1 MPVSAKT
8 HSVKSNSAKSQAL
21 NSLLE
26 RRDLWL
32 GPGSQNKTL
41 GYPSGFEA
49 LDAQLSDAG
58 WPRQGICELFSQ
70 SPGHGELSLLLPLMR
85 YLLPAQCGSYS
96 ERNHSEI
103 NHSTTSQSAKNQSKR
118 NQFRG
123 DESRDAMIMLIAPP
137 LQPLAQ
143 SFAQH
148 GIAAERILWL
158 ELTQRKEVLWA
169 MEQGLSSGA
178 CSLVLAWLDKLT
190 LSEARRL
197 QLAAEQ
203 GKALGICQLP
213 MAQVDSNHPVT
224 LKLAISTAGVNTA
237 RLQILKRR
245 GGWPVPELHLRGLP
259 ALALELP
266 HVEPGVVT
274 LRSGKAGLN
283 HSLSNSTDLIE
294 PNHSG
299 RKANGPVLHDS
310 GLHGTGFHSTGLHN
324 SGFHSTVL
332 HGPWGMAQSR
342 IAASNECAAN
352 PWTARQE
359 SNKPAGLFPS
369 ANPQPANSQTAQ
381 SQAAQSHTAQSQEA
395 I

>member
-1 MPVSAKT
+1 MSLSAKT
-8 HSVKSNSAKSQAL
+8 HSVKSDPAKSQVL
-21 NSLLE
+21 NGLLE

-32 GPGSQNKTL
+32 GPGSQGKTL

-85 YLLPAQCGSYS
+85 YLLPAQCGSHS
-96 ERNHSEI
+96 ERNHSER
-103 NHSTTSQSAKNQSKR
+103 SQSKR
-118 NQFRG
+118 NQSRG

-178 CSLVLAWLDKLT
+178 CPLVLSWLDKLT

-213 MAQVDSNHPVT
+213 MAQADSNHPVT
-224 LKLAISTAGVNTA
+224 LKLAISAAGVNTA

-274 LRSGKAGLN
+274 LRNGKAGLN
-283 HSLSNSTDLIE
+283 HSLSNSTDSIE

-299 RKANGPVLHDS
+299 RKANGTVLHGS
-310 GLHGTGFHSTGLHN
+310 GLHGTVLHGSGLHGT
-324 SGFHSTVL
+324 GFHSTVL

-342 IAASNECAAN
+342 IAASNECAPN

-359 SNKPAGLFPS
+359 SNKSAGLFQS
-369 ANPQPANSQTAQ
+369 ANPQTVNPQTTQSHTAQ
-381 SQAAQSHTAQSQEA
+381 SQADQSHTAQSQEA

>member
-32 GPGSQNKTL
+32 GPGSQGKTL
-41 GYPSGFEA
+41 GYPSGFER

-213 MAQVDSNHPVT
+213 MAQADSNHPVT
-224 LKLAISTAGVNTA
+224 LKLAISAAGVNTA

-274 LRSGKAGLN
+274 LRSGKAAPN
-283 HSLSNSTDLIE
+283 HCLSNSTDSIE

-310 GLHGTGFHSTGLHN
+310 GLHGTGFHST
-324 SGFHSTVL
+324 VL

-342 IAASNECAAN
+342 IAASNECAPN

-369 ANPQPANSQTAQ
+369 ANPQPANSQTTQ

>member
-1 MPVSAKT
+1 M
-8 HSVKSNSAKSQAL
+8 NG
-21 NSLLE
+21 LLE

-32 GPGSQNKTL
+32 GPGSQGKIL

-49 LDAQLSDAG
+49 LDVQLSDAG

-85 YLLPAQCGSYS
+85 YLLPAQCGSHF
-96 ERNHSEI
+96 ERNHSA
-103 NHSTTSQSAKNQSKR
+103 TSQSEKNQSKR

-178 CSLVLAWLDKLT
+178 CPLVLSWLDKLT

-213 MAQVDSNHPVT
+213 MAQADSNHPVT
-224 LKLAISTAGVNTA
+224 LKLAISAAGVNTA

-274 LRSGKAGLN
+274 LRSGKAAPN
-283 HSLSNSTDLIE
+283 HCLSNSTDSIE

-310 GLHGTGFHSTGLHN
+310 GFHG
-324 SGFHSTVL
+324 TVL
-332 HGPWGMAQSR
+332 HGPWGMAQSTTV
-342 IAASNECAAN
+342 ASNEGAPN

-359 SNKPAGLFPS
+359 SNKPAGLFHS
-369 ANPQPANSQTAQ
+369 VNPQTVNPQTT
-381 SQAAQSHTAQSQEA
+381 QSHTAQSQEA

>member
-1 MPVSAKT
+1 MSLSAKT
-8 HSVKSNSAKSQAL
+8 HSVKSDPAKSQAL
-21 NSLLE
+21 NGLLE

-32 GPGSQNKTL
+32 GPGSQGKTL

-85 YLLPAQCGSYS
+85 YLLPAQCGSHS
-96 ERNHSEI
+96 ERNHSE
-103 NHSTTSQSAKNQSKR
+103 KNQSKR

-178 CSLVLAWLDKLT
+178 CPLVLSWLDKLT
-190 LSEARRL
+190 LTEARRL

-213 MAQVDSNHPVT
+213 MAQADSNHPVT
-224 LKLAISTAGVNTA
+224 LKLAISAAGVNTA

-266 HVEPGVVT
+266 HIEPGVVT
-274 LRSGKAGLN
+274 LRSGKAAPN
-283 HSLSNSTDLIE
+283 HSLSNSTDSIA

-310 GLHGTGFHSTGLHN
+310 GLHGTDLHSTVFYGN
-324 SGFHSTVL
+324 VL

-342 IAASNECAAN
+342 IAASNECAPN

-359 SNKPAGLFPS
+359 SNKPAGLFQS
-369 ANPQPANSQTAQ
+369 ANPQTANSQTTQ

>member
-1 MPVSAKT
+1 MSLSAKT
-8 HSVKSNSAKSQAL
+8 HSVKSDPAKSQAL
-21 NSLLE
+21 NGLLE

-32 GPGSQNKTL
+32 GPGSQGKIL
-41 GYPSGFEA
+41 GYPSGFET

-85 YLLPAQCGSYS
+85 YLLPAQCGS
-96 ERNHSEI
+96 HSEI
-103 NHSTTSQSAKNQSKR
+103 NHSERSQSKR
-118 NQFRG
+118 NQSRG
-123 DESRDAMIMLIAPP
+123 DESKDAMIMLIAP

-178 CSLVLAWLDKLT
+178 CPLVLAWLDKLT

-213 MAQVDSNHPVT
+213 MAQADSNHPVT
-224 LKLAISTAGVNTA
+224 LKLAISAAGVNTA

-274 LRSGKAGLN
+274 LRNGKAGLN
-283 HSLSNSTDLIE
+283 HSLSNSTDSIE

-299 RKANGPVLHDS
+299 RKANGTV
-310 GLHGTGFHSTGLHN
+310 LHGT
-324 SGFHSTVL
+324 GFHSTVL

-342 IAASNECAAN
+342 IAASNECAPN

-359 SNKPAGLFPS
+359 SNKSAGLFQS
-369 ANPQPANSQTAQ
+369 ANPQTVNPQTT
-381 SQAAQSHTAQSQEA
+381 QSHTAQSQEA

>member
-1 MPVSAKT
+1 MSLSAKT
-8 HSVKSNSAKSQAL
+8 HSVKSDPAKSQAL
-21 NSLLE
+21 NGLLE

-32 GPGSQNKTL
+32 GPGSQGKTL

-85 YLLPAQCGSYS
+85 YLLPAQCGSHF
-96 ERNHSEI
+96 ERNHSA
-103 NHSTTSQSAKNQSKR
+103 TSQSEKNQSKR

-123 DESRDAMIMLIAPP
+123 DESKDAMIMLIAPP

-148 GIAAERILWL
+148 GIAAERILLL

-178 CSLVLAWLDKLT
+178 CPLVLSWLDKLT

-274 LRSGKAGLN
+274 LRNGKAGLN
-283 HSLSNSTDLIE
+283 HRFSNSTCSNHS
-294 PNHSG
+294 NHSG
-299 RKANGPVLHDS
+299 NKATVLHNS

>member
-1 MPVSAKT
+1 MSLSAKT
-8 HSVKSNSAKSQAL
+8 HSVKSDPAKSQAL
-21 NSLLE
+21 NGLLE

-32 GPGSQNKTL
+32 GPGRQGKIL
-41 GYPSGFEA
+41 GYPCGFEA

-85 YLLPAQCGSYS
+85 YLLPAQCGSHS
-96 ERNHSEI
+96 ERNHLAR
-103 NHSTTSQSAKNQSKR
+103 SQSEKNQSKR

-178 CSLVLAWLDKLT
+178 CPLVLAWLDKLT
-190 LSEARRL
+190 LTEARRL

-213 MAQVDSNHPVT
+213 MAQADSNHPVT
-224 LKLAISTAGVNTA
+224 LKLAISAAGVNIA

-274 LRSGKAGLN
+274 LRSGKAAPN
-283 HSLSNSTDLIE
+283 HSFSNSTCSNHS
-294 PNHSG
+294 NHSG
-299 RKANGPVLHDS
+299 NKVNGTVLHDS
-310 GLHGTGFHSTGLHN
+310 GFHG
-324 SGFHSTVL
+324 TVL

-342 IAASNECAAN
+342 IAASNECAPN

-359 SNKPAGLFPS
+359 SNKPAGLFQS
-369 ANPQPANSQTAQ
+369 ANPQTANSQTTQ
-381 SQAAQSHTAQSQEA
+381 SQATQSHTAQSQEA

>member
-1 MPVSAKT
+1 MSLSAKT
-8 HSVKSNSAKSQAL
+8 HSVKSDPAKSQAL
-21 NSLLE
+21 NGLLE

-32 GPGSQNKTL
+32 GPGSQGKIL

-85 YLLPAQCGSYS
+85 YLLPAQCGSHS
-96 ERNHSEI
+96 KRNHSER
-103 NHSTTSQSAKNQSKR
+103 NQS
-118 NQFRG
+118 RG
-123 DESRDAMIMLIAPP
+123 DESRDTMIMLIAPP

-178 CSLVLAWLDKLT
+178 CPLVLAWLDKLT
-190 LSEARRL
+190 LTEARRL

-213 MAQVDSNHPVT
+213 MAQADSNHPVT
-224 LKLAISTAGVNTA
+224 LKLAISVAGVNTA
-237 RLQILKRR
+237 KLQILKRR

-274 LRSGKAGLN
+274 LRSGKAAPN
-283 HSLSNSTDLIE
+283 HSLSNSTDSIA

-310 GLHGTGFHSTGLHN
+310 GFHG
-324 SGFHSTVL
+324 TVL

-342 IAASNECAAN
+342 IAASNECAPN
-352 PWTARQE
+352 PWTARQV

-369 ANPQPANSQTAQ
+369 ANPQTANSQTTQ

>member
-1 MPVSAKT
+1 MSLSAKT
-8 HSVKSNSAKSQAL
+8 HSVKSDPAKSQAL
-21 NSLLE
+21 NGLLE

-32 GPGSQNKTL
+32 GPGSQGKIL

-49 LDAQLSDAG
+49 LNAQLSDAG

-85 YLLPAQCGSYS
+85 YLLPAQCGSHS
-96 ERNHSEI
+96 KRNHSER
-103 NHSTTSQSAKNQSKR
+103 NQS
-118 NQFRG
+118 RG
-123 DESRDAMIMLIAPP
+123 DESRDTMIMLIAPP

-178 CSLVLAWLDKLT
+178 CPLVLSWLDKLT

-213 MAQVDSNHPVT
+213 MAQADSNHPVT
-224 LKLAISTAGVNTA
+224 LKLAISAAGVNTA

-274 LRSGKAGLN
+274 LRSGKAAPN
-283 HSLSNSTDLIE
+283 HSFSNSTCSNHS
-294 PNHSG
+294 NHSG
-299 RKANGPVLHDS
+299 RKANG
-310 GLHGTGFHSTGLHN
+310 T
-324 SGFHSTVL
+324 GFHSTVL

-342 IAASNECAAN
+342 IAASSECAPN

-359 SNKPAGLFPS
+359 SNKPAGLFQS
-369 ANPQPANSQTAQ
+369 ANPQTANSQTT
-381 SQAAQSHTAQSQEA
+381 QSHTTQSQEA

>member
-1 MPVSAKT
+1 
-8 HSVKSNSAKSQAL
+8 
-21 NSLLE
+21 
-26 RRDLWL
+26 
-32 GPGSQNKTL
+32 
-41 GYPSGFEA
+41 
-49 LDAQLSDAG
+49 
-58 WPRQGICELFSQ
+58 
-70 SPGHGELSLLLPLMR
+70 
-85 YLLPAQCGSYS
+85 
-96 ERNHSEI
+96 
-103 NHSTTSQSAKNQSKR
+103 
-118 NQFRG
+118 
-123 DESRDAMIMLIAPP
+123 MIMLIAPP

-274 LRSGKAGLN
+274 LRNGKAGLN
-283 HSLSNSTDLIE
+283 HRFSNSTCSNHS
-294 PNHSG
+294 NHSG
-299 RKANGPVLHDS
+299 NKATVLHNS

>member
-1 MPVSAKT
+1 
-8 HSVKSNSAKSQAL
+8 
-21 NSLLE
+21 
-26 RRDLWL
+26 
-32 GPGSQNKTL
+32 
-41 GYPSGFEA
+41 
-49 LDAQLSDAG
+49 
-58 WPRQGICELFSQ
+58 
-70 SPGHGELSLLLPLMR
+70 
-85 YLLPAQCGSYS
+85 
-96 ERNHSEI
+96 
-103 NHSTTSQSAKNQSKR
+103 
-118 NQFRG
+118 
-123 DESRDAMIMLIAPP
+123 MIMLIAPP

-178 CSLVLAWLDKLT
+178 CPLVLAWLDKLT

-213 MAQVDSNHPVT
+213 MAQADSNHPVT
-224 LKLAISTAGVNTA
+224 LKLAISAAGVNTA

-274 LRSGKAGLN
+274 LRSDKAAPN
-283 HSLSNSTDLIE
+283 HSFSNSTCS
-294 PNHSG
+294 NHSG
-299 RKANGPVLHDS
+299 NKANGTVLHDS
-310 GLHGTGFHSTGLHN
+310 GLHGTGLHSTVFYGN
-324 SGFHSTVL
+324 VL
-332 HGPWGMAQSR
+332 HGPWGMAQSTTV
-342 IAASNECAAN
+342 ASNECAPN

-359 SNKPAGLFPS
+359 SNKPAGLFQS
-369 ANPQPANSQTAQ
+369 ANPQTVNSQTTQ
-381 SQAAQSHTAQSQEA
+381 NHTAQSQEA

>member
-1 MPVSAKT
+1 MSLSAKT
-8 HSVKSNSAKSQAL
+8 HSVKSDPAKSQAL
-21 NSLLE
+21 NGLLE

-32 GPGSQNKTL
+32 GPGSQGKIL

-85 YLLPAQCGSYS
+85 YLLPAQCGSHS
-96 ERNHSEI
+96 ERNHLAR
-103 NHSTTSQSAKNQSKR
+103 SQSEKNQSKR

-178 CSLVLAWLDKLT
+178 CPLVLAWLDKLT
-190 LSEARRL
+190 LTEARRL

-213 MAQVDSNHPVT
+213 MAQADSNHPVT
-224 LKLAISTAGVNTA
+224 LKLAISVAGVNTA
-237 RLQILKRR
+237 KLQILKRR

-274 LRSGKAGLN
+274 LRSGKAAPN
-283 HSLSNSTDLIE
+283 HSFSNSTCSNHS
-294 PNHSG
+294 NHSG

-310 GLHGTGFHSTGLHN
+310 GFHG
-324 SGFHSTVL
+324 TVL

-342 IAASNECAAN
+342 IAASNECAPN
-352 PWTARQE
+352 PWTARQV

-369 ANPQPANSQTAQ
+369 ANPQTANSQTTQ

>member
-1 MPVSAKT
+1 
-8 HSVKSNSAKSQAL
+8 
-21 NSLLE
+21 
-26 RRDLWL
+26 
-32 GPGSQNKTL
+32 
-41 GYPSGFEA
+41 
-49 LDAQLSDAG
+49 
-58 WPRQGICELFSQ
+58 
-70 SPGHGELSLLLPLMR
+70 
-85 YLLPAQCGSYS
+85 
-96 ERNHSEI
+96 
-103 NHSTTSQSAKNQSKR
+103 
-118 NQFRG
+118 
-123 DESRDAMIMLIAPP
+123 MIMLIAPP

-213 MAQVDSNHPVT
+213 MAQADSNHPVT
-224 LKLAISTAGVNTA
+224 LKLAISAAGVNTA

-274 LRSGKAGLN
+274 LRSGKAAPN
-283 HSLSNSTDLIE
+283 HCLSNSTDSIE

-310 GLHGTGFHSTGLHN
+310 GLHGTGFHST
-324 SGFHSTVL
+324 VL

-342 IAASNECAAN
+342 IAASNECAPN

>member
-1 MPVSAKT
+1 
-8 HSVKSNSAKSQAL
+8 
-21 NSLLE
+21 
-26 RRDLWL
+26 
-32 GPGSQNKTL
+32 
-41 GYPSGFEA
+41 
-49 LDAQLSDAG
+49 
-58 WPRQGICELFSQ
+58 
-70 SPGHGELSLLLPLMR
+70 
-85 YLLPAQCGSYS
+85 
-96 ERNHSEI
+96 
-103 NHSTTSQSAKNQSKR
+103 
-118 NQFRG
+118 
-123 DESRDAMIMLIAPP
+123 MIMLIAPP

-178 CSLVLAWLDKLT
+178 CPLVLAWLDKLT
-190 LSEARRL
+190 LTEARRL

-213 MAQVDSNHPVT
+213 MAQADSNHPVT
-224 LKLAISTAGVNTA
+224 LKLAISTAGVNTVK
-237 RLQILKRR
+237 LQILKRR

-274 LRSGKAGLN
+274 LRSGKAAPN
-283 HSLSNSTDLIE
+283 HCFSNSTCSNHS
-294 PNHSG
+294 NHSG
-299 RKANGPVLHDS
+299 RKANG
-310 GLHGTGFHSTGLHN
+310 T
-324 SGFHSTVL
+324 GFHSTVL

-342 IAASNECAAN
+342 IAASSECAPN

-359 SNKPAGLFPS
+359 SNKPAGLFQR
-369 ANPQPANSQTAQ
+369 ANPQTANSQTIQ

>member
-1 MPVSAKT
+1 M
-8 HSVKSNSAKSQAL
+8 

-32 GPGSQNKTL
+32 GPGSQGKTL

-213 MAQVDSNHPVT
+213 MAQADSNHPVT
-224 LKLAISTAGVNTA
+224 LKLAISAAGVNTA

-310 GLHGTGFHSTGLHN
+310 GLHGTGLHN

-381 SQAAQSHTAQSQEA
+381 SQAAQSYTAQSQEA

>member
-1 MPVSAKT
+1 MSLSAKT
-8 HSVKSNSAKSQAL
+8 HSVKSDPAKSQAL
-21 NSLLE
+21 NGLLE

-32 GPGSQNKTL
+32 GPGSQGKIL
-41 GYPSGFEA
+41 GYPSGFET

-85 YLLPAQCGSYS
+85 YLLPAQCGS
-96 ERNHSEI
+96 HSEI
-103 NHSTTSQSAKNQSKR
+103 NHSERSQSKR
-118 NQFRG
+118 NQSRG
-123 DESRDAMIMLIAPP
+123 DESKDAMIMLIAPP

-178 CSLVLAWLDKLT
+178 CPLVLAWLDKLT

-213 MAQVDSNHPVT
+213 MAQADSNHPVT
-224 LKLAISTAGVNTA
+224 LKLAISAAGVNTA
-237 RLQILKRR
+237 KLQILKRR

-274 LRSGKAGLN
+274 LRNGKAGLN
-283 HSLSNSTDLIE
+283 HRFSNSTCSNHS
-294 PNHSG
+294 NHSG
-299 RKANGPVLHDS
+299 NKANGTVLHNSVLHDS
-310 GLHGTGFHSTGLHN
+310 GL
-324 SGFHSTVL
+324 HSTVL

>member
-8 HSVKSNSAKSQAL
+8 HSVKSNPAKSQAL
-21 NSLLE
+21 NGLLE

-32 GPGSQNKTL
+32 GPGSQGKTL

-85 YLLPAQCGSYS
+85 HLLPAQCGSHS
-96 ERNHSEI
+96 ERNHSER
-103 NHSTTSQSAKNQSKR
+103 SQSKR

-123 DESRDAMIMLIAPP
+123 DEAKDAMIMLIAPP

-178 CSLVLAWLDKLT
+178 CPLVLSWLDKLT

-213 MAQVDSNHPVT
+213 MAQADSNHPVT
-224 LKLAISTAGVNTA
+224 LKLAISAAGVNTA

-274 LRSGKAGLN
+274 LRSGKVAPN
-283 HSLSNSTDLIE
+283 HCLSNSTCS
-294 PNHSG
+294 NHSG
-299 RKANGPVLHDS
+299 NKANG
-310 GLHGTGFHSTGLHN
+310 
-324 SGFHSTVL
+324 TVL
-332 HGPWGMAQSR
+332 HGPWGMAQSTTV
-342 IAASNECAAN
+342 ASNECAPN

-359 SNKPAGLFPS
+359 SNKSAGLFHS
-369 ANPQPANSQTAQ
+369 VNPQTVNPQTTQSHTAQ
-381 SQAAQSHTAQSQEA
+381 SQADQSHTAQSQEA